1 MVDVEG
7 AVEIAERYLA
17 KVMPRFAALHP
28 EIMEFERSSD
38 GSLWNVTFRA
48 KNPEPREGAANI
60 FYPYI
65 DKLVQIQ
72 TSNGELI
79 AIRNPTYN

>member
-7 AVEIAERYLA
+7 AVKIATEYLV
-17 KVMPRFAALHP
+17 KVMPSFAALHP
-28 EIMEFERSSD
+28 VVMEFERSSD

-48 KNPEPREGAANI
+48 KNPEPREGAASI

>member
-7 AVEIAERYLA
+7 AVKIATDYLA
-17 KVMPRFAALHP
+17 KVMPGFAALHP
-28 EIMEFERSSD
+28 VVMEFERSSD

-48 KNPEPREGAANI
+48 KNPEPREGNASF

-72 TSNGELI
+72 TSDGNLI